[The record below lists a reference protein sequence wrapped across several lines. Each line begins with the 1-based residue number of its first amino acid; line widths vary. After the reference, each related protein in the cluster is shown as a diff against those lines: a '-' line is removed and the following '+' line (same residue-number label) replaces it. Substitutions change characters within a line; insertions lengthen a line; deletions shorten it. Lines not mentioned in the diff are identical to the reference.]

1 MSGTDYMAEA
11 NFSPASRIVVVG
23 IGNLIRT
30 DDGLGVHALERLRRD
45 PRVPAGVT
53 LIDGGTFGLELLA
66 YISDSTHLLLLDA
79 IDVGE
84 QPGTLIRMANEE
96 LRGLPCAAS
105 VHQVGLADLLATL
118 PLVSTTERETVL
130 LGVVP
135 ANTGWGTSLTPEVE
149 ASLARLVDDAVSQLQ
164 GWKNSQAA
172 GLEAGRSVPAES
184 ACGHA
189 LARQHGGAQ

>member
-1 MSGTDYMAEA
+1 MAEV
-11 NFSPASRIVVVG
+11 NSSPASRIVVVG

-45 PRVPAGVT
+45 PRVPACVT
-53 LIDGGTFGLELLA
+53 FIDGGTFGLELLA

-84 QPGTLIRMANEE
+84 RPGTLIRMANEE

-149 ASLARLVDDAVSQLQ
+149 ASLASLVDDAVRQLQ
-164 GWKNSQAA
+164 RWKNSQAA
-172 GLEAGRSVPAES
+172 GLQAERSVPAES
-184 ACGHA
+184 GCEHA
-189 LARQHGGAQ
+189 LPRQHGGAR

>member
-1 MSGTDYMAEA
+1 V
-11 NFSPASRIVVVG
+11 NFGRASRIVIVG

-53 LIDGGTFGLELLA
+53 LIDGGTYGIELLA

-84 QPGTLIRMANEE
+84 RPGTLIRMVNEE

-118 PLVSTTERETVL
+118 PLVSTTPRETVL

-135 ANTGWGTSLTPEVE
+135 ASTGWGTSLSPEVG
-149 ASLARLVDDAVSQLQ
+149 AALADLVDGAVRQLQ
-164 GWKNSQAA
+164 EWTESQDASST
-172 GLEAGRSVPAES
+172 LEPPSPAKRSSE
-184 ACGHA
+184 HA
-189 LARQHGGAQ
+189 LPCAYNRGGR

>member
-1 MSGTDYMAEA
+1 MGDV

-53 LIDGGTFGLELLA
+53 FIDGGTYGIELLA
-66 YISDSTHLLLLDA
+66 HIFDSTHLLLLDA
-79 IDVGE
+79 IDAGE
-84 QPGTLIRMANEE
+84 APGILIRMENEE

-118 PLVSTTERETVL
+118 PLVSTTPRETVL

-135 ANTGWGTSLTPEVE
+135 ASTVWGTSLTPEVE
-149 ASLARLVDDAVSQLQ
+149 AALADLVDGAVRQLQ
-164 GWKNSQAA
+164 EWTELQNAPSALKPSSPG
-172 GLEAGRSVPAES
+172 ERSSEHAPPYTYKGG
-184 ACGHA
+184 GH
-189 LARQHGGAQ
+189 

>member
-1 MSGTDYMAEA
+1 MQRMNVSAA
-11 NFSPASRIVVVG
+11 RIVVVG

-30 DDGLGVHALERLRRD
+30 DDGLGVHAIERLRHD

-53 LIDGGTFGLELLA
+53 LIDGGTYGIELLA
-66 YISDSTHLLLLDA
+66 YISDSTHLLLIDA

-84 QPGTLIRMANEE
+84 RPGTIIRMANEE

-118 PLVSTTERETVL
+118 PLVSTAERETVL

-135 ANTGWGTSLTPEVE
+135 ASTDWGASLSPEVE
-149 ASLARLVDDAVSQLQ
+149 TALADLIDEVVKQLDKWTESQDAVSTF
-164 GWKNSQAA
+164 GSTPCK
-172 GLEAGRSVPAES
+172 PTTES
-184 ACGHA
+184 A
-189 LARQHGGAQ
+189 LTSPYQKEVR